1 MSSDPKSAAGRFR
14 LPRVSGKSIMLF
26 LAVVGPGI
34 ITASV
39 DNDAGGITT
48 YTIAGAHFGY
58 SLLWTLVPITAAL
71 IVVQEMCARM
81 GVITGKGLADL
92 IRENFGVRLTVLLIV
107 VLIAANLGN
116 TMAEFAG
123 VAASMEI
130 FGISRYVSVPIAAGL
145 VWVLVVKGTYS
156 LVEKIFMIASSFY
169 ATYVVSGLLA
179 GPNWREVATKSVVP
193 HVSFDPGYIGMVIG
207 LVGTTIAPWMQ
218 FYIQSAVV
226 EKGVKVADYRY
237 TKWDVIIGCLVTDL
251 VAFFIIVTCAA
262 VLFAHQITVET
273 AKEAALA
280 LGPLAGQYSGWLFA
294 FGLFNASVF
303 AASILPLAT
312 AYTVCEGMGWDTG
325 IDKKF
330 RDAPQFY
337 ALYTLLIV
345 VGAAIILIP
354 GAPLIT
360 VMVLSQVLNGMLLPI
375 VLVFMLVLI
384 NNKKLMGAHVNGR
397 VFNYLA
403 WGTTIAMTLLT
414 IALIVTSL
422 LPGLLK

>member
-1 MSSDPKSAAGRFR
+1 LTLTESLR
-14 LPRVSGKSIMLF
+14 LHRINWKHVALF
-26 LAVVGPGI
+26 LAVIGPGI

-48 YTIAGAHFGY
+48 YSIAGAHFGY
-58 SLLWTLVPITAAL
+58 SLLWTLVPITVAL

-81 GVITGKGLADL
+81 GVVTGKGLADL
-92 IRENFGVRLTVLLIV
+92 IRENFGVKLTVLLIL
-107 VLIAANLGN
+107 VLIVANMGN

-130 FGISRYVSVPIAAGL
+130 FSVNKYIAVPIAAAL
-145 VWVLVVKGTYS
+145 VWLLVVKGTYS
-156 LVEKIFMIASSFY
+156 LVEKIFLAASAFY
-169 ATYVVSGLLA
+169 ATYVISGLLA
-179 GPNWREVATKSVVP
+179 HPNWGEVATKSVVP
-193 HVSFDPGYIGMVIG
+193 HVSVDPGYVGMVIG

-226 EKGVKVADYRY
+226 EKGVKLSDYRY
-237 TKWDVIIGCLVTDL
+237 TKWDVIMGCLVTDL

-262 VLFAHQITVET
+262 TLFANNITVDT
-273 AKEAALA
+273 AADAAKALA
-280 LGPLAGQYSGWLFA
+280 PLAGQYCSYLFG

-303 AASILPLAT
+303 AACILPLAT
-312 AYTVCEGMGWDTG
+312 AYTVCEGMGWDMG

-337 ALYTLLIV
+337 TLYTLIIII
-345 VGAAIILIP
+345 GAAIILLP

-360 VMVLSQVLNGMLLPI
+360 IMLVSQILNGMLLPVI
-375 VLVFMLVLI
+375 LIFMLVLI
-384 NNKKLMGAHVNGR
+384 NKKKLMGNHVNGR
-397 VFNYLA
+397 VYNYLA

-414 IALIVTSL
+414 LVLIVTSIF
-422 LPGLLK
+422 PGLLK